1 MLYYLTELQ
10 RDGYIR
16 SITTKDIPWSI
27 LKSAQK
33 SGFIT
38 SAAQCEGHLIKP
50 PSKLTMRPNE
60 SPPPLWAEGSLCG
73 GFLTDRYSNE
83 VFMPPNM
90 SKREWKVWNSV
101 ITEWGTSRMQTA
113 STTNRNNDPN
123 WLWKLYQDNIVGTLD
138 SIAAKHDV
146 SIASVALRYLL
157 QYHNVQTAI
166 VSSRLSSEDQKT
178 GARIGRRIA
187 QYRQVFAFEL
197 DEADVEQLKY
207 LELKEKALKKKEQ
220 VLTDHLS
227 FEERYAEEGAWYG
240 MEEDYERFLLRL
252 EGNEEFEDTD
262 EEVPDDDDDE
272 YPEIDFDN
280 KALWL

>member
-1 MLYYLTELQ
+1 M
-10 RDGYIR
+10 
-16 SITTKDIPWSI
+16 
-27 LKSAQK
+27 
-33 SGFIT
+33 
-38 SAAQCEGHLIKP
+38 
-50 PSKLTMRPNE
+50 
-60 SPPPLWAEGSLCG
+60 
-73 GFLTDRYSNE
+73 
-83 VFMPPNM
+83 
-90 SKREWKVWNSV
+90 
-101 ITEWGTSRMQTA
+101 
-113 STTNRNNDPN
+113 
-123 WLWKLYQDNIVGTLD
+123 GTLE
-138 SIAAKHDV
+138 SIAIKHDV

-166 VSSRLSSEDQKT
+166 VTSRLSSEDQKT

-197 DEADVEQLKY
+197 DEADIEQLEY

-220 VLTDHLS
+220 VLTDHVS

-252 EGNEEFEDTD
+252 DGNEEFEETD
-262 EEVPDDDDDE
+262 QEETDDDSE